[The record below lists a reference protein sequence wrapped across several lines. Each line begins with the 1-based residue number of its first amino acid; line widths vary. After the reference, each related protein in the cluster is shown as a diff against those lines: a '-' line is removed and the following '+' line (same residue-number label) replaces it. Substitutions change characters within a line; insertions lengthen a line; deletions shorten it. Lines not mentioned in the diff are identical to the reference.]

1 MIDINKPRGIRNYNP
16 GNIRWGDKW
25 QGLDPKG
32 REKDPAFCVFVAPE
46 WGIRAL
52 AKILQN
58 YQVKYHLRDVRSIL
72 NRYAPPC
79 ENDTESY
86 IYSVCRVLG
95 VGDKEHINVF
105 NPVIMLPLLKAI
117 IKHENGQ
124 QPYSNEVL
132 LKGIK
137 LAEIK

>member
-1 MIDINKPRGIRNYNP
+1 MIDINKPRGIRNHNP
-16 GNIRWGDKW
+16 GNIRWGDRW

-52 AKILQN
+52 AKILHN

-86 IYSVCRVLG
+86 VANVCRVLG
-95 VGDKEHINVF
+95 VRAYE
-105 NPVIMLPLLKAI
+105 PVNLFEKPVMLNLLKAI
-117 IKHENGQ
+117 IRQENGE
-124 QPYSNEVL
+124 QPYSNEIL
-132 LKGIK
+132 LKGID
-137 LAEIK
+137 LAEG